1 MGDIDRERGAKGL
14 LTKHDLDL
22 VSSSSGREQAERP
35 RRGEDEG

>member
-1 MGDIDRERGAKGL
+1 MEDSDRERGAKVL
-14 LTKHDLDL
+14 LTKHDLD